1 MYGAGDTLP
10 AIYEERFRTQ
20 MYAER
25 VDYPGV
31 WNKAVVVAH
40 EDDYTT
46 MLNHALIQGR
56 RRHSM

>member
-1 MYGAGDTLP
+1 
-10 AIYEERFRTQ
+10 

-31 WNKAVVVAH
+31 WNKAVVVARESDH
-40 EDDYTT
+40 TT